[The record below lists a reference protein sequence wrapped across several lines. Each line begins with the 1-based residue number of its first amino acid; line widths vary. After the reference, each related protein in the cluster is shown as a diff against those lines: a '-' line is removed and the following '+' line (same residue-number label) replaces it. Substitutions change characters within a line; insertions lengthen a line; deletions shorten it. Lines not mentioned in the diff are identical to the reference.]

1 MNTNQKRVLVIFIP
15 IIIFFIALM
24 IANIVGVTVTVHTG
38 ISFDTTDTGR
48 MTNFR
53 SSGPS
58 YDTYRH
64 DPFDWEKT
72 WYVWFLSLIFC
83 CIFEYILFGDK
94 KIITHRKK
102 NENK

>member
-1 MNTNQKRVLVIFIP
+1 MNKKQRLILAIFIP
-15 IIIFFIALM
+15 IIIFFIALI

-64 DPFDWEKT
+64 EPFDWQKT
-72 WYVWFLSLIFC
+72 WYVWFLALIFC
-83 CIFEYILFGDK
+83 CFFEYKLFADK
-94 KIITHRKK
+94 KIKGTK
-102 NENK
+102 NNEK